1 MDTNQEKTIFEKIA
15 TRILPA
21 QFIYEDEICCAI
33 NDIQPQ
39 APVHILVFPKK
50 HIARLSEAKAED
62 KNGLGHLL
70 WVVQQIAEQ
79 QKLDK
84 GFRVVINNGLLAGET
99 VPHLHIHLLAG
110 RQLGWPPG

>member
-1 MDTNQEKTIFEKIA
+1 MDTNPKKTIFEKIA

-21 QFIYEDEICCAI
+21 QFVYEDEICCAI

-39 APVHILVFPKK
+39 ARVHILVFPKK
-50 HIARLSEAKAED
+50 RIVRLSEAKAED
-62 KNGLGHLL
+62 KNCLGHLL

-79 QKLDK
+79 QQLEK
-84 GFRVVINNGLLAGET
+84 GFRVVINNGPLGGET

-110 RQLGWPPG
+110 RHLNWPPG